1 MSNEAI
7 HCPGGFT
14 AWAFRWWGSC
24 RFCSPWSFGGT
35 FSQSAKQHPP
45 PLQYDVFGYSLA
57 CRHGRETTDQ
67 KKEATEA
74 PRLVLPLWKWRST
87 GWNWRLSRLQR
98 LARKGNARSSKTR
111 SLSDQAAA
119 AGEQGREMEKLD
131 VMRKWTKW
139 VVENKRTKIKHHWIV
154 TVESGKGTW
163 LLSPRSPD
171 NGWLS
176 WKSFGKLPIVK
187 VATNGPARWSRGRAR
202 NLFSHTNPLL

>member
-1 MSNEAI
+1 MTFLVTLSLADTDGKPPTKKRRPPK
-7 HCPGGFT
+7 H
-14 AWAFRWWGSC
+14 RGSSYRC
-24 RFCSPWSFGGT
+24 GSEGQQGGT
-35 FSQSAKQHPP
+35 EGWAAFSAWP
-45 PLQYDVFGYSLA
+45 
-57 CRHGRETTDQ
+57 GR
-67 KKEATEA
+67 AMLGA
-74 PRLVLPLWKWRST
+74 PK
-87 GWNWRLSRLQR
+87 
-98 LARKGNARSSKTR
+98 R

-131 VMRKWTKW
+131 VMRKWTKR